1 MALNQQTINV
11 GPAPNDGLG
20 DPIRTAF
27 QKTNNNFSQLYSIP
41 QVTPPPTLQGS
52 VGDFAGMY
60 AYDSTYF
67 YYCFANYTGNSAIWA
82 QLTQV
87 GNVSVSA
94 LNDGNSNVR
103 INGAGGN
110 VIFAIN
116 GVDNKA
122 ILTPNGLSVSGI
134 VSATGNVRGGNLN
147 TTGDVSAGGNVFGT
161 YIFGNGSQLTGLPA
175 TYSNANVAAYLPTY
189 SGNITA
195 AVISAAGNIT
205 GNYILG
211 NGSLLTGLAPAYS
224 NANVAAY
231 LPTYSGNISAGNI
244 STGNITTGN
253 TTATG
258 ASQAGS
264 YSTSGNVVGNNINS
278 AGVVSATGNIITA
291 GYFVGN
297 FAGNI
302 TGNLVVPG
310 SNTQVLF
317 NTNGNADAVGGMTY
331 NKGTNTFI
339 VLGTVSSQGNT
350 IGGNIVTSGQVSA
363 TGNITGNYILG
374 NGSQL
379 TGLPATYGNANVAA
393 YLPTY
398 TGNISAGNIT
408 ATGASQAGSYSTA
421 GNITGN
427 YILGN
432 GSQLTG
438 LAPAYSNAN
447 VAAYLPVYS
456 GNIAGGNISV
466 TGSVQSG
473 SYSASGNVTGGNIT
487 TTGLISGTGNI
498 TGGNILTPGQVSA
511 AGGLNTGTTIIAT
524 GNIRGGNI
532 ISNGLVTAPGNITGG
547 NILTAGIVSAT
558 GNIAGAYI
566 SAGNDIN
573 AGGNVSANAYTGITV
588 SVTGN
593 VTGNYILGNG
603 SQLTGLPASYGNS
616 NVATLLANFGSN
628 TISTTG
634 NISTGNLTDTGTLT
648 VTGNITGGNVLT
660 GGLISAVGNITGNFF
675 IGNGSQLTG
684 VVATGIGTLAS
695 LSVSGNIT
703 TGNLINNGFESVV
716 GNITGGNL
724 SVSTG
729 TVTVGNIVNS
739 NAGNAVGNIGSS
751 SNYFNTVFAQA
762 TTALYA
768 DLAECYLADAEY
780 APGTVLSFGG
790 SAEVTVSVQDHD
802 PLIAGVVSTNPAHL
816 MNSGLTGSHVVTV
829 ALAGRVPCQV
839 QGPVTAGAMMVSAGN
854 GRARA
859 ETNPDMGTVL
869 GKAVQ
874 AFDGDT
880 GTIEI
885 VIGRL

>member
-1 MALNQQTINV
+1 MIANGRIDLNSYGNPTFNSIGYGV
-11 GPAPNDGLG
+11 AGP
-20 DPIRTAF
+20 T
-27 QKTNNNFSQLYSIP
+27 
-41 QVTPPPTLQGS
+41 
-52 VGDFAGMY
+52 
-60 AYDSTYF
+60 
-67 YYCFANYTGNSAIWA
+67 
-82 QLTQV
+82 
-87 GNVSVSA
+87 SA
-94 LNDGNSNVR
+94 LNIQAGPDQNIALYTLNSFYSWKFDQTGNLT
-103 INGAGGN
+103 APGN
-110 VIFAIN
+110 V
-116 GVDNKA
+116 
-122 ILTPNGLSVSGI
+122 T
-134 VSATGNVRGGNLN
+134 
-147 TTGDVSAGGNVFGT
+147 
-161 YIFGNGSQLTGLPA
+161 
-175 TYSNANVAAYLPTY
+175 
-189 SGNITA
+189 
-195 AVISAAGNIT
+195 AAGNIT

-211 NGSLLTGLAPAYS
+211 NGSQLTGLAPAYS

-244 STGNITTGN
+244 ATGNIS
-253 TTATG
+253 ATG

-264 YSTSGNVVGNNINS
+264 YSTAGNVIGNNINS

-331 NKGTNTFI
+331 NKGTNTFV
-339 VLGTVSSQGNT
+339 VLGVVSSQGNT
-350 IGGNIVTSGQVSA
+350 IGGNIVTNGQVSA
-363 TGNITGNYILG
+363 AGNITGNYILG

-421 GNITGN
+421 GNVTGN

-473 SYSASGNVTGGNIT
+473 SYSASGNITGGNIT
-487 TTGLISGTGNI
+487 TGGLITITGNV
-498 TGGNILTPGQVSA
+498 TGGNILTAGQVSA

-532 ISNGLVTAPGNITGG
+532 ISNGLVTATGNVTGG
-547 NILTAGIVSAT
+547 NILTAGVVSAT
-558 GNIAGAYI
+558 GNIAGAYV

-628 TISTTG
+628 AISTTG
-634 NISTGNLTDTGTLT
+634 NIFTGNLTNTGTET
-648 VTGNITGGNVLT
+648 VTGNIAGGNILT
-660 GGLISAVGNITGNFF
+660 GGLISATGNITGNFF

-703 TGNLINNGFESVV
+703 TGNIINNGFESVV

-724 SVSTG
+724 SVGTG
-729 TVTVGNIVNS
+729 TVTVGNIVTT
-739 NAGNAVGNIGSS
+739 GNLTGNIG
-751 SNYFNTVFAQA
+751 NATNTFNTVFAKA

-790 SAEVTVSVQDHD
+790 SAEVTVSDQDHD

-816 MNSGLTGSHVVTV
+816 MNSGLTGAHVATV

-859 ETNPDMGTVL
+859 EANPAMGTVL